1 MSNENTVA
9 YILSPISF
17 KIKDDNYQLI
27 DISFS
32 MLQLRDV
39 QIFYNR
45 GFGHILKKNG
55 EMMKTSELTEQIAAT
70 MESYNFEPRQ

>member
-1 MSNENTVA
+1 MSNENTAA

-17 KIKDDNYQLI
+17 KIKDDNYQII

-32 MLQLRDV
+32 MLQLGDA

-55 EMMKTSELTEQIAAT
+55 KTMKTSELTEQIAAT